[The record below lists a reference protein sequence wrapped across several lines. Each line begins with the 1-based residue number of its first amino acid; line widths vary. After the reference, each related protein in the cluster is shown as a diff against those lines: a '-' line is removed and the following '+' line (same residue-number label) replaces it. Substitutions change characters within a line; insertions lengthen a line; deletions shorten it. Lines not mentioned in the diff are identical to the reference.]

1 MNRTTQIRLE
11 RLEEAHLQSATPHR
25 VLSSCPLP
33 DEPASHAVIAEW
45 LDEGLAHV
53 AFGGRAVFYD
63 GGQHGVLGLDEWRA
77 AYCNGAT
84 PKSLLHKPAFS
95 CRRSPKG
102 SPGPNFAVV

>member
-1 MNRTTQIRLE
+1 MSRTMQIRLE

-33 DEPASHAVIAEW
+33 DEPASQATIVEW
-45 LDEGLAHV
+45 LDEGLARV

-77 AYCNGAT
+77 AYCHGAT
-84 PKSLLHKPAFS
+84 NSAVGASDGAAH
-95 CRRSPKG
+95 RERGTQRG
-102 SPGPNFAVV
+102 SIEDLP